1 MNTEQILTAIIA
13 AILLTLLA
21 YAVMNGVA
29 YLRSKVDEIE
39 NGTIRAIVQ
48 EAINSVEQ
56 AVLYVMQTYV
66 DALKAA
72 GNFDKAAQEEALL
85 KAKEAARE
93 LISAEAQAIIEAA
106 YGDFE
111 TWLNTKIEQTV
122 RATKL
127 ERL

>member
-1 MNTEQILTAIIA
+1 MNTEQILTTIIT
-13 AILLTLLA
+13 AILLPLLA
-21 YAVMNGVA
+21 YAVKNGVA

-48 EAINSVEQ
+48 EAIGSVEQ

-66 DALKAA
+66 DALKTA
-72 GNFDKAAQEEALL
+72 GNFDKAAQEGALL

-93 LISAEAQAIIEAA
+93 LISTESQAIIETA